1 MPAYYDSLKSHDFVF
16 IYPIILQKIYCM
28 ETTATRTSN
37 SKYWLWCFI
46 WLVILII
53 MLADVGGSRK
63 FFWLALP
70 GTLTYFAKGMDI
82 L

>member
-1 MPAYYDSLKSHDFVF
+1 MEETMNTVHEKPA
-16 IYPIILQKIYCM
+16 
-28 ETTATRTSN
+28 R

-70 GTLTYFAKGMDI
+70 GVLTYFAKAMDI
-82 L
+82 MD

>member
-1 MPAYYDSLKSHDFVF
+1 MDEIES
-16 IYPIILQKIYCM
+16 
-28 ETTATRTSN
+28 RTSS

-46 WLVILII
+46 WLAILIL

-70 GTLTYFAKGMDI
+70 GTLTYFTKAMN
-82 L
+82 LM

>member
-1 MPAYYDSLKSHDFVF
+1 MD
-16 IYPIILQKIYCM
+16 
-28 ETTATRTSN
+28 TTDTMHTVHKKPLN
-37 SKYWLWCFI
+37 SKDWLWFFV

-70 GTLTYFAKGMDI
+70 GTLTQFAKGMD
-82 L
+82 LLDRQ

>member
-1 MPAYYDSLKSHDFVF
+1 
-16 IYPIILQKIYCM
+16 M
-28 ETTATRTSN
+28 ETTEPRPST

-70 GTLTYFAKGMDI
+70 GTFTYFAKGMNI
-82 L
+82 M

>member
-1 MPAYYDSLKSHDFVF
+1 MEETMHTVHTKPAS
-16 IYPIILQKIYCM
+16 
-28 ETTATRTSN
+28 
-37 SKYWLWCFI
+37 SKYWLSFVI
-46 WLVILII
+46 WLIILII

-70 GTLTYFAKGMDI
+70 GTFTYFAKGMDI

>member
-1 MPAYYDSLKSHDFVF
+1 
-16 IYPIILQKIYCM
+16 M
-28 ETTATRTSN
+28 ETIETKTSS
-37 SKYWLWCFI
+37 SKYWMWCFI

-70 GTLTYFAKGMDI
+70 GVITYFAKAMDI
-82 L
+82 IDQ